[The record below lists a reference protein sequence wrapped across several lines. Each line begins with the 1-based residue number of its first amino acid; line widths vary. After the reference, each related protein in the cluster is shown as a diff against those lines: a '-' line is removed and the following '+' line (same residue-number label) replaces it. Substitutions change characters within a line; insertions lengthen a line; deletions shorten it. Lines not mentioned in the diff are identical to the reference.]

1 MSISKAGQYISPLAQ
16 HKLPGNNVTDE
27 GRAGMVDSDEMQRQL
42 EELQS
47 QLAFQ
52 EDTVAALNAAL
63 SGQQQE
69 ILTLKRQLAL
79 LKQRLDEQALH
90 VDAEGPAASEKP
102 PHY

>member
-1 MSISKAGQYISPLAQ
+1 M
-16 HKLPGNNVTDE
+16 TDSAE
-27 GRAGMVDSDEMQRQL
+27 LQRQV

-52 EDTVAALNAAL
+52 EDTVAALNEAL

-79 LKQRLDEQALH
+79 LKQRLDEQALQIGEA
-90 VDAEGPAASEKP
+90 VPAADEKP